1 MALPTAQPAEL
12 HYAITSA
19 ERAQRERAR
28 LRKAMAVGLPSFA
41 VGLLFI
47 VLASGGEFMGT
58 IIVTGVVIVIVIVA
72 IALRPAADV
81 QVNLSGDGIAVMR
94 RGAQT
99 FHPWSAFCSFTDIAT
114 FVEHFG
120 SGRNRQA
127 EITGAKLAQQA
138 HGNVFKLFYANPKWY
153 SANIAYTVYAEP
165 ENAAQV
171 QQFILK
177 FLPAYDPK
185 NPATLSAQQ
194 QKLQMYVAIISALF
208 LALAITIFAYLKLTQ
223 Y

>member
-19 ERAQRERAR
+19 EHAQRERAR

-41 VGLLFI
+41 VCLLLI
-47 VLASGGEFMGT
+47 VLATGGEFMGT
-58 IIVTGVVIVIVIVA
+58 IIVTGVVIVIVIVT
-72 IALRPAADV
+72 IALRPVAEV
-81 QVNLSGDGIAVMR
+81 QVTLSGDGIAVIR
-94 RGAQT
+94 RGT
-99 FHPWSAFCSFTDIAT
+99 RTYNPWSAFCSFTDIVT

-120 SGRNRQA
+120 SARNRKA
-127 EITGAKLAQQA
+127 EIAGAKLLQQS
-138 HGNVFKLFYANPKWY
+138 HGNVFKLFFTNPKWY

-171 QQFILK
+171 QQFLRN
-177 FLPAYDPK
+177 FLPVYDPK

-194 QKLQMYVAIISALF
+194 KKLQMYVAIISALF
-208 LALAITIFAYLKLTQ
+208 LALTVAIFAFLRLKQ
-223 Y
+223 H